1 MLKQFENRSAGRS
14 PAGPYQAQ
22 PLQVC
27 YRIASLPAH
36 AASQHWLHCPRMRMP
51 RGPRMGAELAS
62 PHRPRMPHR
71 PPALASARLIGKLG
85 SPRARTPRRPCAG
98 PAAPLPARAPLATD
112 RLLRRDPV
120 TATTGQH
127 PHPHSLC
134 GRCGGRAP
142 ARPPGRRLHSLA
154 PLPPCRRVLSPSR
167 TPAGLLGP
175 GPRASSPPPGSCNP
189 PSPPHPPTLPHP
201 RLRMRLICIVGRDAD
216 VAVALLAE
224 VSP

>member
-1 MLKQFENRSAGRS
+1 MLKQFENRSGGRS

-36 AASQHWLHCPRMRMP
+36 AASQHWLHCTRMRMP

-120 TATTGQH
+120 TGLTAPQLQVSIPTRTLSAGDAAGGRLPARRAAACTHSPPFPPVAGFSAPAVHRRACSVLDPEPRRLPQARAI
-127 PHPHSLC
+127 PHPLPIPQPFLIPVC
-134 GRCGGRAP
+134 G
-142 ARPPGRRLHSLA
+142 
-154 PLPPCRRVLSPSR
+154 
-167 TPAGLLGP
+167 
-175 GPRASSPPPGSCNP
+175 
-189 PSPPHPPTLPHP
+189 
-201 RLRMRLICIVGRDAD
+201 
-216 VAVALLAE
+216 
-224 VSP
+224 

>member
-51 RGPRMGAELAS
+51 CGPRMGAELAS

-120 TATTGQH
+120 TGLTAPQLQVSIPARTPCGRLPARQ
-127 PHPHSLC
+127 PARQSLC
-134 GRCGGRAP
+134 LC
-142 ARPPGRRLHSLA
+142 
-154 PLPPCRRVLSPSR
+154 
-167 TPAGLLGP
+167 
-175 GPRASSPPPGSCNP
+175 
-189 PSPPHPPTLPHP
+189 PSPITTIHHWGNRKTLRDSP
-201 RLRMRLICIVGRDAD
+201 RRRSRKFIEWRIGTSATSSWRH
-216 VAVALLAE
+216 
-224 VSP
+224 